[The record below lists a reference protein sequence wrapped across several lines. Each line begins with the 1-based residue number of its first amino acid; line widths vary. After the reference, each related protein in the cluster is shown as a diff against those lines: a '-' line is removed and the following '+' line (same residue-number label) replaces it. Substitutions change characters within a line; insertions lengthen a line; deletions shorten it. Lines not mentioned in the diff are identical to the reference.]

1 MERYI
6 KEKGEER
13 IGIKKMEKTGYYK
26 DASEMF
32 IELMIDQMKKV
43 REEEFERVGY
53 EADEYKKKE
62 KVMVEKKID
71 VIDYMKRMRKQI
83 MMNRNK
89 SANKDF
95 KEVQTVYDEELDI
108 FSDELFRTKEETKE
122 VIIKKVEEMT
132 KEEIEKKIE
141 NYMEK
146 RNIKIEEKEREKLKK
161 MLEKEEMVW
170 KKVITISKETGE
182 IQTIKILKKNE
193 MGDYLVENMEDEKKL
208 TKEEIQTR
216 ERRKR
221 LLNKF
226 K

>member
-1 MERYI
+1 
-6 KEKGEER
+6 
-13 IGIKKMEKTGYYK
+13 MEKTGYYK

-32 IELMIDQMKKV
+32 IELMIDSMKKV
-43 REEEFERVGY
+43 REEEFERNGY

-62 KVMVEKKID
+62 KVHVEKKID

-108 FSDELFRTKEETKE
+108 FGDDLFKTKDETKE
-122 VIIKKVEEMT
+122 IIIKKVDEMNK
-132 KEEIEKKIE
+132 KEIGEKIRI
-141 NYMEK
+141 YIEK
-146 RNIKIEEKEREKLKK
+146 RNIKLDESQMSKLEKLLEDDK
-161 MLEKEEMVW
+161 MEW
-170 KKVITISKETGE
+170 KKVMSISKETGE
-182 IQTIKILKKNE
+182 ISVLKILKKNE
-193 MGDYLVENMEDEKKL
+193 MGDYFIENKEEEKKM
-208 TKEEIQTR
+208 TKEEIKSL
-216 ERRKR
+216 EKRKK

>member
-1 MERYI
+1 
-6 KEKGEER
+6 
-13 IGIKKMEKTGYYK
+13 MEKTGYYK

-32 IELMIDQMKKV
+32 IELMIDSMKKI
-43 REEEFERVGY
+43 REEEFERNGY

-62 KVMVEKKID
+62 KVHVEKKID

-108 FSDELFRTKEETKE
+108 FGDDLFKTKDETKE
-122 VIIKKVEEMT
+122 IIIKKVDEMNK
-132 KEEIEKKIE
+132 KEIGEKIRI
-141 NYMEK
+141 YIEK
-146 RNIKIEEKEREKLKK
+146 RNIKLDESQMSKLEKLLEDDK
-161 MLEKEEMVW
+161 MEW
-170 KKVITISKETGE
+170 KKVMSISKETGE
-182 IQTIKILKKNE
+182 ISVLKILKKNE
-193 MGDYLVENMEDEKKL
+193 MGDYFIENKEEEKKM
-208 TKEEIQTR
+208 TKEEIKSL
-216 ERRKR
+216 EKRKK

>member
-1 MERYI
+1 
-6 KEKGEER
+6 
-13 IGIKKMEKTGYYK
+13 MEKTGFYK
-26 DASEMF
+26 EESDMF
-32 IELMIDQMKKV
+32 IELILDNMKRV
-43 REEEFERVGY
+43 REDEFSRNGY

-71 VIDYMKRMRKQI
+71 VIDYMKKMRKQV

-95 KEVQTVYDEELDI
+95 KEVQTVYDEEIDI
-108 FSDELFRTKEETKE
+108 FSDELFKTKEETKE

-132 KEEIEKKIE
+132 VDEIKKKIE
-141 NYMEK
+141 YYMEK
-146 RNIKIEEKEREKLKK
+146 RNIQLDENEKNKLNKLIENEKME
-161 MLEKEEMVW
+161 W

-182 IQTIKILKKNE
+182 IQTFKILKKNE
-193 MGDYLVENMEDEKKL
+193 MGDYLIDHKEDEKKL